1 MGLDSDT
8 AVHSTLLNQQS
19 AAPLHDVLA
28 PLVGSWERGTAAQRE
43 AVANEVYLRYNA
55 TLQYAVPWLQRA
67 ISLQDSEIVE
77 IGCGTGSSSVAFA
90 QAARAV
96 RGYDISEQYV
106 EAARQRAGFFQL
118 DNVEFTAC
126 RPADL
131 AREVKAHHPGGTDI
145 ILLFAVL
152 EHCTS
157 AEALEY
163 LRSCWQMLRPG
174 GVLAVIETPNRLT
187 YFDLHT
193 SRLPFFHF
201 LPTALK
207 LEYFDRSPRGEVVD
221 ELRQALEK
229 SEEEATESLTR
240 LGAGISYH
248 EFELAL
254 DTDDLGSLLV
264 CDGFETE
271 MLQWFPA
278 NYEERLLQTF
288 FQQHRVP
295 APFGF
300 TRHVLNLACQK
311 PVDPVQTRATQLDRI
326 ERVANF
332 EERRFP
338 AQIEQSQLFQRF
350 SDSAAIELE
359 LCGPAWD
366 LELGEG
372 TEAIE
377 TERGLSLD
385 ATTDD
390 PNLFL
395 AYEQGREPSG
405 NESLLVL
412 VELTAE
418 VHTAVQIF
426 YKAQDEDA
434 FDDQR
439 SRAVFITAGR
449 SIVVMEIHDPP
460 ASGQLRIDPGFH
472 VGKYVIHRIGLRIG

>member
-1 MGLDSDT
+1 V
-8 AVHSTLLNQQS
+8 ASTLLDQQS
-19 AAPLHDVLA
+19 AAPLHDLLA
-28 PLVGSWERGTAAQRE
+28 PLVGSWEQGTTAQRE

-55 TLQYAVPWLQRA
+55 TLRYAVPWLQRA

-131 AREVKAHHPGGTDI
+131 AREVAAHHPRGTDI
-145 ILLFAVL
+145 VLLFAVL

-193 SRLPFFHF
+193 SQLPFFHF
-201 LPTALK
+201 LPRELK
-207 LEYFDRSPRGEVVD
+207 LEYFERSPRDEVVD
-221 ELRQALEK
+221 ELRRALEK
-229 SEEEATESLTR
+229 SEEEALESLTR

-264 CDGFETE
+264 CDGFEAE
-271 MLQWFPA
+271 MLQWFPP
-278 NYEERLLQTF
+278 NYEERLLQTV

-295 APFGF
+295 APLGF
-300 TRHVLNLACQK
+300 TRHVLNLAFRK
-311 PVDPVQTRATQLDRI
+311 PVDPLRTDATRLERI
-326 ERVANF
+326 EQVTNF

-350 SDSAAIELE
+350 SESTSIQCELS
-359 LCGPAWD
+359 GPAWD
-366 LELGEG
+366 MELGEG
-372 TEAIE
+372 TESIE
-377 TERGLSLD
+377 TEQGLALD

-395 AYEQGREPSG
+395 PYALDRTPSG

-426 YKAQDEDA
+426 YKARGDDD
-434 FDDQR
+434 FDNQR
-439 SRAVFITAGR
+439 SRAVFLTAGR

-460 ASGQLRIDPGFH
+460 TSGQLRIDPGFH
-472 VGKYVIHRIGLRIG
+472 AGRYVIHRIGLRIA